1 MRSNECHICG
11 REIDSPTIGTPCGC
25 AGELV
30 VLRARVEALEAALDG
45 LTNRTPLMADVMGER
60 DALRTRVTELEVL
73 IDQKER
79 CQCSDS
85 EACAFVRRI
94 AELEAVLARVRCCE
108 AACCPQCAAEI
119 AALNIQEE
127 P

>member
-1 MRSNECHICG
+1 MTKFKQII
-11 REIDSPTIGTPCGC
+11 IDNLRDENATLSAKIAELEADRDRAWTHYAEC
-25 AGELV
+25 AG
-30 VLRARVEALEAALDG
+30 
-45 LTNRTPLMADVMGER
+45 TPLMADVMGER
-60 DALRTRVTELEVL
+60 DTLRARVAGLEVL
-73 IDQKER
+73 VAQQER

-94 AELEAVLARVRCCE
+94 AELEGVLTRVRCCE

-119 AALNIQEE
+119 AALNIPEE